1 MDPVS
6 AAVTLFLIMD
16 PLGNLPVLLSLLRDE
31 TPRRRF
37 LITLRELLFAYGVL
51 VFFLFSGQAFLNL
64 FDLKQESMSIA
75 AGIVLF
81 LIAIRMIFPPSK
93 GGIMGDTPPGAVFFV
108 PLAVPLIAGPSTL
121 ATLVLMVRQDPER
134 IGVWFLA
141 MTIAWLATAAIML
154 MGNVFYRV
162 LRERGLIALE
172 RLMGMLLVVIAV
184 QMLLDG
190 VADFMASQG

>member
-37 LITLRELLFAYGVL
+37 LITLRELLFAYAVLL
-51 VFFLFSGQAFLNL
+51 VFLFGGQAFLNL

-81 LIAIRMIFPPSK
+81 LIAIRMIFPPLK
-93 GGIMGDTPPGAVFFV
+93 GGIMGDTPPGEVFFV

-134 IGVWFLA
+134 LGVWFLA
-141 MTIAWLATAAIML
+141 MTIAWAATAAIML
-154 MGNVFYRV
+154 MGNVFYRL

-190 VADFMASQG
+190 VADFMASPG